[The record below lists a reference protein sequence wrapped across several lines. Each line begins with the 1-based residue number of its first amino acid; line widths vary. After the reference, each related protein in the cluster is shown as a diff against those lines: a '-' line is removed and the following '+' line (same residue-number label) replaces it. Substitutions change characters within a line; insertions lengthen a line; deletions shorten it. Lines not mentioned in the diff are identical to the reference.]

1 MKQAA
6 FLCGPARDDRNT
18 VFRGG
23 TLLGRCIV
31 KTGTETDNWR
41 KKYFDSLD
49 SLEKDQRRFQSME
62 TALKRLAGRLCT
74 ASLGQSSRLDDEI
87 RKLQKTLRRDVTV
100 EELDQLTPALTEAI
114 GALDQA
120 TVAPAIVPSIVQT
133 PKVQPEPPKAQFE
146 SPIELR
152 PQASPETPSNL
163 PHDTTIVDERVQAVL
178 VALLDEL
185 RRDPG
190 LVKQVE
196 ALDAKLAASM
206 TFDRLPEVLSSLAE
220 IVGQR
225 IQRIERSKQEIE
237 DLLSQMV
244 GKLDEIGRFVAEQN
258 QNQSQAQASSATLN
272 TQLVGEI
279 QAMGASVESAGD
291 LQQIR
296 TQVRSRL
303 DSIDRH
309 LQEFRQRETAMA
321 GAIRTRNEQM
331 RARVAL
337 LEDEANRL
345 HNQLKA
351 ERRLSTI
358 DVLTRIPNRLA
369 YEKRMEEELNR
380 WRRFKQ
386 PTCIAV
392 WDVDHFKRIN
402 DTCGHRAGDRVLS
415 TVAECLAGRIRGTDF
430 LARYGGE
437 EFVMILSGSQLDDA
451 VRRIDEMRIAISE
464 IGFHFRGTRLSVT
477 ISSGVTAFLLG
488 DSASAAFDRADE
500 AMYRAKENGRN
511 RCVSM

>member
-1 MKQAA
+1 
-6 FLCGPARDDRNT
+6 
-18 VFRGG
+18 
-23 TLLGRCIV
+23 V
-31 KTGTETDNWR
+31 KTGSETDNWR

-87 RKLQKTLRRDVTV
+87 RKLQKTLRRDVTP

-114 GALDQA
+114 GALDQS
-120 TVAPAIVPSIVQT
+120 TVAPPAVPTPVAAQP
-133 PKVQPEPPKAQFE
+133 PKVPPESPKAQSAPPVELRLQALPE
-146 SPIELR
+146 SP
-152 PQASPETPSNL
+152 PKL
-163 PHDTTIVDERVQAVL
+163 PHDTTIGDERVQATL
-178 VALLDEL
+178 SALLDEL
-185 RRDPG
+185 RRDPE
-190 LVKQVE
+190 LVSQVE

-206 TFDRLPEVLSSLAE
+206 TLGELPEVLSSLAE
-220 IVGQR
+220 IVAQR

-258 QNQSQAQASSATLN
+258 QNQSQSQASSATLN
-272 TQLVGEI
+272 IQLAGEMK
-279 QAMGASVESAGD
+279 AMGESVEAAGD

-296 TQVRSRL
+296 LQVRSRL

-321 GAIRTRNEQM
+321 GAIRMRNEQM
-331 RARVAL
+331 RARVTL

-358 DVLTRIPNRLA
+358 DVLTKIPNRLA

-380 WRRFKQ
+380 WRRFQQ

-437 EFVMILSGSQLDDA
+437 EFVMILCGSQLDDA
-451 VRRIDEMRIAISE
+451 VRRMDEMRIAIAE
-464 IGFHFRGTRLSVT
+464 IGFHFRGARLSVT
-477 ISSGVTAFLLG
+477 ISSGVTALLAG
-488 DSASAAFDRADE
+488 DSASAAFDRADK

>member
-1 MKQAA
+1 
-6 FLCGPARDDRNT
+6 
-18 VFRGG
+18 
-23 TLLGRCIV
+23 V

-41 KKYFDSLD
+41 KKYFDSLE

-87 RKLQKTLRRDVTV
+87 KKLQKTLRRDVTA
-100 EELDQLTPALTEAI
+100 EELDQLTPALTDAI
-114 GALDQA
+114 GALDQPPVA
-120 TVAPAIVPSIVQT
+120 PTTVAVQP
-133 PKVQPEPPKAQFE
+133 PKVQPESPKAQSA
-146 SPIELR
+146 SPVELR
-152 PQASPETPSNL
+152 PQTLPESPPKL
-163 PHDTTIVDERVQAVL
+163 PQDTTIDDERVQATL
-178 VALLDEL
+178 SALLDEL
-185 RRDPG
+185 RRDPE
-190 LVKQVE
+190 LVSQVE

-206 TFDRLPEVLSSLAE
+206 TLGQLPEVLSSLLE

-258 QNQSQAQASSATLN
+258 QNQSQSQASSATLN
-272 TQLVGEI
+272 IQLAGEMK
-279 QAMGASVESAGD
+279 AMGESVESAGD

-296 TQVRSRL
+296 MQVRSRL

-321 GAIRTRNEQM
+321 GAIRIRNEQM
-331 RARVAL
+331 RARVTL

-351 ERRLSTI
+351 ERRLSTM
-358 DVLTRIPNRLA
+358 DVLTKIPNRLA
-369 YEKRMEEELNR
+369 YEKRIEEELNR
-380 WRRFKQ
+380 WRRFQQ

-464 IGFHFRGTRLSVT
+464 IGFHFRGERLSVT
-477 ISSGVTAFLLG
+477 ISSGVTAFLAG
-488 DSASAAFDRADE
+488 DSASAAFDRADK

>member
-1 MKQAA
+1 
-6 FLCGPARDDRNT
+6 
-18 VFRGG
+18 
-23 TLLGRCIV
+23 
-31 KTGTETDNWR
+31 
-41 KKYFDSLD
+41 
-49 SLEKDQRRFQSME
+49 
-62 TALKRLAGRLCT
+62 
-74 ASLGQSSRLDDEI
+74 LDDEI
-87 RKLQKTLRRDVTV
+87 KKLQKTLRRDVTV

-114 GALDQA
+114 GALDQPP
-120 TVAPAIVPSIVQT
+120 VAPSVVPTGVVAQP
-133 PKVQPEPPKAQFE
+133 PKVQPEPPKAQSA
-146 SPIELR
+146 SPVELR
-152 PQASPETPSNL
+152 PQALSESPAKL
-163 PHDTTIVDERVQAVL
+163 PHDTTIDDERVHATL
-178 VALLDEL
+178 SALLDEL
-185 RRDPG
+185 RRDPE
-190 LVKQVE
+190 LVKQAE

-206 TFDRLPEVLSSLAE
+206 TLGQLPEVLSTLVE
-220 IVGQR
+220 IVAQR

-258 QNQSQAQASSATLN
+258 QNQSQSQASSATLN
-272 TQLVGEI
+272 IQLAGEMK
-279 QAMGASVESAGD
+279 AMGESVEAAGD

-296 TQVRSRL
+296 MQVRSRL

-321 GAIRTRNEQM
+321 GAIRMRNEQM
-331 RARVAL
+331 RARVTL

-358 DVLTRIPNRLA
+358 DVLTKIPNRLA

-380 WRRFKQ
+380 WRRFQQ

-415 TVAECLAGRIRGTDF
+415 TVAECLAGRIRGADF

-437 EFVMILSGSQLDDA
+437 EFVMILSGSQLDAA

-464 IGFHFRGTRLSVT
+464 IGFHFRGERLSVT
-477 ISSGVTAFLLG
+477 ISSGVTAFLAG
-488 DSASAAFDRADE
+488 DSASAAFDRADK